1 MSDSDTK
8 THETIRDM
16 AKLSLVSN
24 RINEIQ
30 LKNLQTYPFVFFNGV
45 NTASIDY
52 DFSNK
57 SLVSTS
63 EDEKNLEISYQV
75 KPQSR
80 NFKVLYYLDIDENAD
95 NSNLDKRFETLRN
108 SISNLFWRGILVEVY
123 FNDKKVYTSK
133 KDG

>member
-1 MSDSDTK
+1 
-8 THETIRDM
+8 M

-45 NTASIDY
+45 HAARIDY

-57 SLVSTS
+57 SLVGTS

-75 KPQSR
+75 NPQTR
-80 NFKVLYYLDIDENAD
+80 NFKVIYHLDIDENENNA
-95 NSNLDKRFETLRN
+95 NLDKRFDTLCN

-123 FNDKKVYTSK
+123 FNDNRVYTSK